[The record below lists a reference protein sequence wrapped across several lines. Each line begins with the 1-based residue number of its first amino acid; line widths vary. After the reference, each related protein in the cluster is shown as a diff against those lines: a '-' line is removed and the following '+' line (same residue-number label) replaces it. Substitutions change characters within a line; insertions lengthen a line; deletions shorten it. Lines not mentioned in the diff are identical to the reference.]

1 MKSKRVLRLAK
12 ESEESEKIKVVLLP
26 LRTSEN
32 IRKKNPVD

>member
-1 MKSKRVLRLAK
+1 MKSKRVLRLAN
-12 ESEESEKIKVVLLP
+12 ESEKIKVVLLP

>member
-1 MKSKRVLRLAK
+1 MKSKRVLRLTK
-12 ESEESEKIKVVLLP
+12 ESEKIKVVLLP